1 MHTIDIGFN
10 IGQRVKSARLQA
22 KLTQEQLAEKVGVSW
37 STISCLERGQHMVSI
52 ERLFDISSA
61 LNIGI
66 ETLLCDYIDMKS
78 LYEDNES
85 QEILKMLPLLTYTQK
100 KYLIENIRLILDLF
114 ISKQ

>member
-1 MHTIDIGFN
+1 MQTNNIGFN

-52 ERLFDISSA
+52 ERLFEISSA

-66 ETLLCDYIDMKS
+66 ETLLCDYINI
-78 LYEDNES
+78 DNFYGDDIS
-85 QEILKMLPLLTYTQK
+85 QEILKTLPLLSYEQK
-100 KYLIENIRLILDLF
+100 KYLVEKIRLILDIF
-114 ISKQ
+114 SSK

>member
-1 MHTIDIGFN
+1 MQTNNIGFN

-52 ERLFDISSA
+52 ERLLEISSA

-66 ETLLCDYIDMKS
+66 ETLLCDYINI
-78 LYEDNES
+78 DNFYGDDIS
-85 QEILKMLPLLTYTQK
+85 QEILKTLPLLSYEQK
-100 KYLIENIRLILDLF
+100 KYLVENIRLILDIF
-114 ISKQ
+114 SSK